1 MITLGNVPVALS
13 EANRELSVRL
23 DKAKVKLCLFD
34 LFINATPNQNS
45 RVALAN
51 DIRDLERFLLQEYDI
66 TPPQANLSHL
76 GAYRESLVSVKSV
89 ATIKRRV
96 ASIRK
101 FYKFLFIQGDIDDN
115 INVSLDLY
123 I

>member
-34 LFINATPNQNS
+34 LFINATPNPNS

-66 TPPQANLSHL
+66 TP
-76 GAYRESLVSVKSV
+76 
-89 ATIKRRV
+89 
-96 ASIRK
+96 
-101 FYKFLFIQGDIDDN
+101 
-115 INVSLDLY
+115 
-123 I
+123 